1 MLSASTDYYVEER
14 MSFYFTDQIQQSFNK
29 VFHQCNKDIAWE
41 GKAELETLVKLDEE
55 GQTIPGIGDVY
66 AILARV
72 YSGPQFTW
80 IEAGFPEDDSK
91 AYSYLH
97 TAIRKGSAIAIL
109 QAMRTSGALTPTI
122 EKELPMTKDEA
133 FQRVYEGAQKGC
145 SYCAYAIANV
155 YQWGDYHIL
164 PSAKK
169 VANEGE
175 PSGFARFLKGLF
187 VQADQRRLANKVNTI
202 AQQWLRKS
210 AEAGLV
216 IAYRNLRIT
225 YAEQCNKKMEEQVIF
240 EGAKA
245 GLPLMM
251 YLAGDICKSRG
262 EHEGALQ
269 YFERG
274 AAMNNGMCLREAAE
288 YYAKPRESNKR
299 IPQDIQKA
307 LRYYERAAISP
318 DYLDFDDHAYV
329 TMQAIII
336 RTLNIDGQSQDWSRI
351 AHLLQQ
357 PAIYTLDAI
366 WPYLAYVF
374 TFKKGN
380 TPAIRNAIECVNQA
394 SKCHDRYGSYDYA
407 DHLWQ
412 LAAGYCY
419 EIGAI
424 TNEPDLDQAVAF
436 YEHARESIRRINT
449 RNDNW
454 LSTGEPLV
462 IPDEASE
469 RLEAFELV
477 DGHYQYKEGVKESST
492 TCNPMPPAWP
502 QNSVDVLEIF
512 EESTTGWRTNKYD
525 WAFIQREW
533 DTQKYLSFII
543 YDNRQSIENVIYDVY
558 SIVMFHNEDKNSCT
572 IYLYGYLEATDERDE
587 NSEPTVYEI
596 RYFKEMSISEGLA
609 LIKEF
614 YDHATLPVIDESW
627 ERQYKNTTPPR
638 EYVLTCDNDIFYL
651 NQYEFSNQ
659 MIKDALEGVA
669 NGKYDIIAVRPSN
682 LDDPGISYFI
692 ERGKGKNLHIS
703 LYITIEDDTED
714 DIVYGFERESC
725 NLTSINYWIQESIT
739 SNKLPDLSDWEEVK
753 KKHN

>member
-1 MLSASTDYYVEER
+1 

-29 VFHQCNKDIAWE
+29 IFHQCNKDIAWE
-41 GKAELETLVKLDEE
+41 GKAELDALVKLDEE

-80 IEAGFPEDDSK
+80 IEAGFPEDDTK

-133 FQRVYEGAQKGC
+133 FQRVYEGAQKGY

-187 VQADQRRLANKVNTI
+187 VQADQRRLANKVTAI

-216 IAYRNLRIT
+216 IAYRNLRLT
-225 YAEQCNKKMEEQVIF
+225 YAEQDNKAMEEQVIF
-240 EGAKA
+240 EGSKA

-251 YLAGDICKSRG
+251 YLAGDICKARG
-262 EHEGALQ
+262 DHEEALE

-288 YYAKPRESNKR
+288 YYAKPHLSNKR

-380 TPAIRNAIECVNQA
+380 TPAMRNAIECVNQA
-394 SKCHDRYGSYDYA
+394 SKCHDRYGSYEYA

-454 LSTGEPLV
+454 LGTGEPLV

-477 DGHYQYKEGVKESST
+477 NGHYQYKEGVNQSST

-512 EESTTGWRTNKYD
+512 EDSTTGWRTNKYD
-525 WAFIQREW
+525 WAFIQHEW

-558 SIVMFHNEDKNSCT
+558 SIVMFHNEDKDSCT

-596 RYFKEMSISEGLA
+596 RYFKEMSIPEGLA

-669 NGKYDIIAVRPSN
+669 NGKYDIMAVRPSN

-714 DIVYGFERESC
+714 DIVYGFERDSS

-739 SNKLPDLSDWEEVK
+739 SNKLPDLSDWKEVK

>member
-1 MLSASTDYYVEER
+1 MTQKR
-14 MSFYFTDQIQQSFNK
+14 NT
-29 VFHQCNKDIAWE
+29 
-41 GKAELETLVKLDEE
+41 
-55 GQTIPGIGDVY
+55 
-66 AILARV
+66 
-72 YSGPQFTW
+72 
-80 IEAGFPEDDSK
+80 K

-109 QAMRTSGALTPTI
+109 QAMRSSGALTPTI
-122 EKELPMTKDEA
+122 EKELSMTKDQA

-155 YQWGDYHIL
+155 FQWGDYRLL
-164 PSAKK
+164 PSAQKI
-169 VANEGE
+169 VNEDE
-175 PSGFARFLKGLF
+175 PSGVVHFLKSLF
-187 VQADQRRLANKVNTI
+187 VQVDQRRLDAKI
-202 AQQWLRKS
+202 ISLAQQWLHKS
-210 AEAGLV
+210 AAAGLV
-216 IAYRNLRIT
+216 IAYRNLRLI
-225 YAEQCNKKMEEQVIF
+225 YAEQNNKAMEEQVIF
-240 EGAKA
+240 EGAAA

-262 EHEGALQ
+262 EHERALE
-269 YFERG
+269 YFEHG
-274 AAMNNGMCLREAAE
+274 VTMNNGMCLREAAE
-288 YYAKPRESNKR
+288 YYAKPCESNKR

-307 LRYYERAAISP
+307 LKYYERAAISP
-318 DYLDFDDHAYV
+318 DYLDFNDHAYA
-329 TMQAIII
+329 TMQAITL

-357 PAIYTLDAI
+357 PAIYTLDTI

-380 TPAIRNAIECVNQA
+380 TPAIRTAIECVNKA
-394 SKCHDRYGSYDYA
+394 SKCYDRYGSYDYA

-424 TNEPDLDQAVAF
+424 TKEPDLDQAVTF
-436 YEHARESIRRINT
+436 YEHARESINRLNT

-454 LSTGEPLV
+454 LGTGEPLA

-477 DGHYQYKEGVKESST
+477 DGHYQYKKGIQQSST

-512 EESTTGWRTNKYD
+512 EYSTTGWRTNKYD
-525 WAFIQREW
+525 WNFIEREW
-533 DTQKYLSFII
+533 DTQKYLSLTI

-572 IYLYGYLEATDERDE
+572 IYLYGYIEDTSRQDE
-587 NSEPTVYEI
+587 NVDPRVYEI
-596 RYFKEMSISEGLA
+596 RYFKEMSIPKGLG
-609 LIKEF
+609 LIKRF
-614 YDHATLPVIDESW
+614 YDTATLPVIDESW

-638 EYVLTCDNDIFYL
+638 EYVLTCDNHIFYL
-651 NQYEFSNQ
+651 NQYEYPNQ

-669 NGKYDIIAVRPSN
+669 NGKYDIIEVRPSS
-682 LDDPGISYFI
+682 LDDQCISYYI
-692 ERGKGKNLHIS
+692 ERAKGKNLRIR
-703 LYITIEDDTED
+703 LYATVDEDNE
-714 DIVYGFERESC
+714 YGFERASC

-739 SNKLPDLSDWEEVK
+739 SNTLPDLSDWDEIK
-753 KKHN
+753 KK

>member
-1 MLSASTDYYVEER
+1 

-29 VFHQCNKDIAWE
+29 IFHQCNKDIAWE
-41 GKAELETLVKLDEE
+41 GKAELDALVKLDEE
-55 GQTIPGIGDVY
+55 GQKIPGIGDVY

-80 IEAGFPEDDSK
+80 IEAGFPEDDTK

-122 EKELPMTKDEA
+122 EKELPMTKDQA

-164 PSAKK
+164 PSAQK

-175 PSGFARFLKGLF
+175 PSSFVRFLKGLF
-187 VQADQRRLANKVNTI
+187 AQADQRRFANKITAI

-225 YAEQCNKKMEEQVIF
+225 YVEQNNSVMEEQVIF
-240 EGAKA
+240 EGAAA

-262 EHEGALQ
+262 EHERALE

-274 AAMNNGMCLREAAE
+274 AAMNNSMCLREAAE
-288 YYAKPRESNKR
+288 YYAKPCESNKR
-299 IPQDIQKA
+299 IPQNIQKA
-307 LRYYERAAISP
+307 LKYYERAAISP
-318 DYLDFDDHAYV
+318 DYLDFNDHAYV
-329 TMQAIII
+329 TMQAIIL

-380 TPAIRNAIECVNQA
+380 SPAVRTAIECVNQA
-394 SKCHDRYGSYDYA
+394 GKCFDRYGSYDYA

-424 TNEPDLDQAVAF
+424 TKEPDLDQAVTF
-436 YEHARESIRRINT
+436 YEHARESIRRLNT

-454 LSTGEPLV
+454 LGTGEPLA

-477 DGHYQYKEGVKESST
+477 DGHYQYKEGITQSST

-512 EESTTGWRTNKYD
+512 EDSTTGWRTNKYD
-525 WAFIQREW
+525 WPFIEREW

-558 SIVMFHNEDKNSCT
+558 SIVMFHNEDKNTCN
-572 IYLYGYLEATDERDE
+572 IYLYGYSEDPAECDETL
-587 NSEPTVYEI
+587 EPTIYEI
-596 RYFKEMSISEGLA
+596 RDFKEMSISEGLR

-627 ERQYKNTTPPR
+627 EKQYKNTTPPR

-651 NQYEFSNQ
+651 NQYELSNQ

-669 NGKYDIIAVRPSN
+669 NGTYDIIAVRPSN

-692 ERGKGKNLHIS
+692 ERGKGKNLHIR
-703 LYITIEDDTED
+703 LYITTED
-714 DIVYGFERESC
+714 DIGDEIVYGFERDSS

-753 KKHN
+753 KKD

>member
-1 MLSASTDYYVEER
+1 

-29 VFHQCNKDIAWE
+29 IFHQCNKDIAWS
-41 GKAELETLVKLDEE
+41 GKAELDALVKLDEE
-55 GQTIPGIGDVY
+55 GQEIPGIGDAY

-80 IEAGFPEDDSK
+80 IEAGFPEDDTK

-97 TAIRKGSAIAIL
+97 TAIHKGSAIAIL

-122 EKELPMTKDEA
+122 EKELPMTKDQA

-187 VQADQRRLANKVNTI
+187 VQADQRRLANKVNAI

-225 YAEQCNKKMEEQVIF
+225 YVEQGNKKMEEQVIF
-240 EGAKA
+240 EAAKA

-251 YLAGDICKSRG
+251 YLAGDICKSHG
-262 EHEGALQ
+262 EHERALE

-380 TPAIRNAIECVNQA
+380 SPAIRTAIECVNQA

-424 TNEPDLDQAVAF
+424 TKEPDLDQAVAF

-454 LSTGEPLV
+454 LGTGEPLV

-477 DGHYQYKEGVKESST
+477 NGHYQYKEGVNQSST

-512 EESTTGWRTNKYD
+512 EDSTTGWRTNKYD
-525 WAFIQREW
+525 WNFIQREW

-587 NSEPTVYEI
+587 SSEPTVYEI
-596 RYFKEMSISEGLA
+596 RYFKEMSIPEGLA

-651 NQYEFSNQ
+651 NQYELSNQ

-669 NGKYDIIAVRPSN
+669 NGKYDIMAVRPPN

-703 LYITIEDDTED
+703 LYITIEDDVED

>member
-1 MLSASTDYYVEER
+1 

-29 VFHQCNKDIAWE
+29 IFHQCNKDIAWA

-80 IEAGFPEDDSK
+80 IEAGFPEDDTK

-187 VQADQRRLANKVNTI
+187 VQADQRRLANKVNAI

-225 YAEQCNKKMEEQVIF
+225 YVEQGNKKMEEQVIF

-262 EHEGALQ
+262 EHEGALE

-407 DHLWQ
+407 DHLWE

-424 TNEPDLDQAVAF
+424 TKEPDLDQAVTF

-454 LSTGEPLV
+454 LGAGEPLV

-477 DGHYQYKEGVKESST
+477 NGHYQYKEGIKESST

-512 EESTTGWRTNKYD
+512 EDSTTGWRTNKYD
-525 WAFIQREW
+525 WNFIEREW

-587 NSEPTVYEI
+587 SSEPTVYEI

-614 YDHATLPVIDESW
+614 YDHATLPIIDESW

-669 NGKYDIIAVRPSN
+669 NGKYDIMAVRPPN

-703 LYITIEDDTED
+703 LYITIEDDVED

>member
-1 MLSASTDYYVEER
+1 

-29 VFHQCNKDIAWE
+29 IFHQCNKDIAWE
-41 GKAELETLVKLDEE
+41 GKAELDALVKLDEE
-55 GQTIPGIGDVY
+55 GQKIPGIGDVY

-80 IEAGFPEDDSK
+80 IEAGFPEDDTK

-122 EKELPMTKDEA
+122 EKELPMTKDQA

-164 PSAKK
+164 PSARK

-175 PSGFARFLKGLF
+175 PSTFVRFLKSLF
-187 VQADQRRLANKVNTI
+187 VQADQRRSTNKINAI

-210 AEAGLV
+210 ADAGLV

-225 YAEQCNKKMEEQVIF
+225 YVEQDNRAMEEQVIF

-262 EHEGALQ
+262 EHERALE

-288 YYAKPRESNKR
+288 YYAKPCESNKR
-299 IPQDIQKA
+299 IPQNIQKA
-307 LRYYERAAISP
+307 LKYYERAAISP
-318 DYLDFDDHAYV
+318 DYLDFNDHAYV
-329 TMQAIII
+329 TMQAIIL

-380 TPAIRNAIECVNQA
+380 SPAVRTAIECVNQA
-394 SKCHDRYGSYDYA
+394 GKCFDRYGSYDYA

-424 TNEPDLDQAVAF
+424 TKEPDLDQAVTF
-436 YEHARESIRRINT
+436 YEHARESIRRLNT

-454 LSTGEPLV
+454 LGTGEPLA

-477 DGHYQYKEGVKESST
+477 DGHYQYKEGITQSST

-512 EESTTGWRTNKYD
+512 EDSTTGWRTNKYD
-525 WAFIQREW
+525 WPFIEREW

-558 SIVMFHNEDKNSCT
+558 SIVMFHNEDKNTCN
-572 IYLYGYLEATDERDE
+572 IYLYGYSEDPAECDETL
-587 NSEPTVYEI
+587 EPTIYEI
-596 RYFKEMSISEGLA
+596 RDFKEMSISEGLR

-627 ERQYKNTTPPR
+627 EKQYKNTTPPR

-651 NQYEFSNQ
+651 NQYELSNQ

-669 NGKYDIIAVRPSN
+669 NGTYDIIAVRPSN

-692 ERGKGKNLHIS
+692 ERGKGKNLHIR
-703 LYITIEDDTED
+703 LYITTED
-714 DIVYGFERESC
+714 DIGDEIVYGFERDSS

-753 KKHN
+753 KKD

>member
-1 MLSASTDYYVEER
+1 
-14 MSFYFTDQIQQSFNK
+14 MSFYFTNQIQQSFNK
-29 VFHQCNKDIAWE
+29 IFHQCNKDIAWA
-41 GKAELETLVKLDEE
+41 GKAELDALVKLDEE
-55 GQTIPGIGDVY
+55 GQKIPGIGDVY

-80 IEAGFPEDDSK
+80 IEAGFPEDDTK

-122 EKELPMTKDEA
+122 EKELPMTKNQA
-133 FQRVYEGAQKGC
+133 FQLVYEGAQKGC

-155 YQWGDYHIL
+155 FQWGDYRLL
-164 PSAKK
+164 PSAQKI
-169 VANEGE
+169 VNEDE
-175 PSGFARFLKGLF
+175 PSGVVHFLKSLF
-187 VQADQRRLANKVNTI
+187 VQVDQRRLANKVTAI
-202 AQQWLRKS
+202 AQQWLHKS
-210 AEAGLV
+210 AAAGLV
-216 IAYRNLRIT
+216 IAYRNLRLT
-225 YAEQCNKKMEEQVIF
+225 YAEQDNRAMEEQVIF
-240 EGAKA
+240 EGAAA

-262 EHEGALQ
+262 EHERALE

-274 AAMNNGMCLREAAE
+274 VTMNNGMCLREAAD
-288 YYAKPRESNKR
+288 YYAKPCESNKR
-299 IPQDIQKA
+299 IPQNIQKA
-307 LRYYERAAISP
+307 LKYYERAAISP
-318 DYLDFDDHAYV
+318 YYLDFNDHAYV
-329 TMQAIII
+329 TMQAIIL

-380 TPAIRNAIECVNQA
+380 TPAIRTAIECVNKA
-394 SKCHDRYGSYDYA
+394 SKYYDRYGSYDYA

-419 EIGAI
+419 EIGAF
-424 TNEPDLDQAVAF
+424 TKEPDLDQAVTF
-436 YEHARESIRRINT
+436 YEHARESINRLNT

-454 LSTGEPLV
+454 LGTGEPLA

-477 DGHYQYKEGVKESST
+477 NGHYQYKEGIQQSST

-512 EESTTGWRTNKYD
+512 EDSTTGWRTNKYD
-525 WAFIQREW
+525 WNFIERKW

-572 IYLYGYLEATDERDE
+572 IYLYGYVEDTSRQDE
-587 NSEPTVYEI
+587 NVDPRVYEI
-596 RYFKEMSISEGLA
+596 RYFKEMSIPAGFA

-614 YDHATLPVIDESW
+614 YDNATLPVIDVSW
-627 ERQYKNTTPPR
+627 EKQYKNTTPPR

-651 NQYEFSNQ
+651 NQYEYPNQ

-669 NGKYDIIAVRPSN
+669 NGKYNIIEVRPSS
-682 LDDPGISYFI
+682 LDEQCISYYI
-692 ERGKGKNLHIS
+692 ERAKGKNLRIR
-703 LYITIEDDTED
+703 LYATVDEDNE
-714 DIVYGFERESC
+714 YGFERESC
-725 NLTSINYWIQESIT
+725 NLTSINYWIQESMT
-739 SNKLPDLSDWEEVK
+739 SNTLPDLSDWDEIK
-753 KKHN
+753 KK

>member
-1 MLSASTDYYVEER
+1 

-29 VFHQCNKDIAWE
+29 IFHQCNKDIAWA
-41 GKAELETLVKLDEE
+41 GKAELDTLVKLDEE
-55 GQTIPGIGDVY
+55 GQKIPGIGDVY

-80 IEAGFPEDDSK
+80 IEAGFPEDDTK

-187 VQADQRRLANKVNTI
+187 VQADQRRLANKVTAI

-225 YAEQCNKKMEEQVIF
+225 YVEQGNKKMEEQVIF
-240 EGAKA
+240 EAAKA

-251 YLAGDICKSRG
+251 YLAGDICKSHG
-262 EHEGALQ
+262 EHEGALE

-318 DYLDFDDHAYV
+318 DYLDFNDHAYV

-477 DGHYQYKEGVKESST
+477 NGHYQYKEGIKESST

-512 EESTTGWRTNKYD
+512 EDSTTGWRTNKYD
-525 WAFIQREW
+525 WAFIQHEW

-596 RYFKEMSISEGLA
+596 RYFKEMSIPEGLA

-651 NQYEFSNQ
+651 NQYELSNQ

-669 NGKYDIIAVRPSN
+669 NGKYDIMAVRPSN

-703 LYITIEDDTED
+703 LYITIEDDVED
-714 DIVYGFERESC
+714 DIVYGFERDSS

-753 KKHN
+753 KKQ

>member
-1 MLSASTDYYVEER
+1 

-29 VFHQCNKDIAWE
+29 IFHQCNKDIAWA
-41 GKAELETLVKLDEE
+41 GKAELDALVKLDEE
-55 GQTIPGIGDVY
+55 GQEIPGVGDVY

-80 IEAGFPEDDSK
+80 IEAGFPEDDTK

-122 EKELPMTKDEA
+122 EKELPMTKDQA

-145 SYCAYAIANV
+145 SYCAYAIAIV
-155 YQWGDYHIL
+155 FQWGDYRLL

-169 VANEGE
+169 IVNEGE
-175 PSGFARFLKGLF
+175 PSGVVHFLKSLF
-187 VQADQRRLANKVNTI
+187 VQVDQRRLDTKITSI
-202 AQQWLRKS
+202 AQQWLHKS
-210 AEAGLV
+210 AAAGLV
-216 IAYRNLRIT
+216 IAYRNLRLT
-225 YAEQCNKKMEEQVIF
+225 YAEQDNRAMEEQVIF
-240 EGAKA
+240 EGAA
-245 GLPLMM
+245 ASLPLMM
-251 YLAGDICKSRG
+251 YLAGDICKSRR
-262 EHEGALQ
+262 EHERALE
-269 YFERG
+269 YFEHG
-274 AAMNNGMCLREAAE
+274 VTMNNGMCLREAAE
-288 YYAKPRESNKR
+288 YYAKPCESNKR

-307 LRYYERAAISP
+307 LKYYERAAISP
-318 DYLDFDDHAYV
+318 DYLDFNDHAYV
-329 TMQAIII
+329 TMQAITL

-357 PAIYTLDAI
+357 PAIYTLDTI

-380 TPAIRNAIECVNQA
+380 SPAIRTAIECVNKA
-394 SKCHDRYGSYDYA
+394 SKCYDRYGSYDYG

-419 EIGAI
+419 EIGAF
-424 TNEPDLDQAVAF
+424 TKEPDLDQAVTF
-436 YEHARESIRRINT
+436 YEHARESINRLNT
-449 RNDNW
+449 KTDNW
-454 LSTGEPLV
+454 LGTGEPLA

-477 DGHYQYKEGVKESST
+477 DGHYQYKEGIQQSST

-512 EESTTGWRTNKYD
+512 EDSTTGWRTNKYD
-525 WAFIQREW
+525 WNFIEREW

-572 IYLYGYLEATDERDE
+572 IYLYGYIEDTSRQDE
-587 NSEPTVYEI
+587 NVDSRVYEI
-596 RYFKEMSISEGLA
+596 RYFKEMSIPEGLA
-609 LIKEF
+609 LIKNF
-614 YDHATLPVIDESW
+614 YDNATLPVIDESW

-651 NQYEFSNQ
+651 NQYEYPNQ

-669 NGKYDIIAVRPSN
+669 NGKYNIIEVRPSS
-682 LDDPGISYFI
+682 LDEQCISYYI
-692 ERGKGKNLHIS
+692 ERAKGKNLRIR
-703 LYITIEDDTED
+703 LYATVDEDNE
-714 DIVYGFERESC
+714 YGFERESC

-739 SNKLPDLSDWEEVK
+739 SNKLPDLSDWDEIK
-753 KKHN
+753 KK

>member
-1 MLSASTDYYVEER
+1 
-14 MSFYFTDQIQQSFNK
+14 MSFYFTDQIQLSFNK
-29 VFHQCNKDIAWE
+29 IFHQCNKDIAWA

-80 IEAGFPEDDSK
+80 IEAGFPEDDTK

-155 YQWGDYHIL
+155 YQWGDYRIL
-164 PSAKK
+164 PSAQK

-187 VQADQRRLANKVNTI
+187 VQADQRRLANKVTAI

-225 YAEQCNKKMEEQVIF
+225 YVEQGNKKMEEQVIF
-240 EGAKA
+240 EAAKA

-262 EHEGALQ
+262 EHERALE

-380 TPAIRNAIECVNQA
+380 APAMRTAIECVNQA
-394 SKCHDRYGSYDYA
+394 SKCHDRYGSYEYA

-424 TNEPDLDQAVAF
+424 TKEPDLDQAVTF

-469 RLEAFELV
+469 RLEVFELV
-477 DGHYQYKEGVKESST
+477 DGHYQYKEGIKQSST

-512 EESTTGWRTNKYD
+512 EDSTTGWRTNKYD
-525 WAFIQREW
+525 WAFIQHEW

-558 SIVMFHNEDKNSCT
+558 SIVMFHNEDNNSCT

-587 NSEPTVYEI
+587 SSEPIVYEI

-651 NQYEFSNQ
+651 NQYELSNQ

-669 NGKYDIIAVRPSN
+669 NGKYDIMAVRPPN

-714 DIVYGFERESC
+714 DIVYGFERDSS

>member
-1 MLSASTDYYVEER
+1 
-14 MSFYFTDQIQQSFNK
+14 
-29 VFHQCNKDIAWE
+29 
-41 GKAELETLVKLDEE
+41 
-55 GQTIPGIGDVY
+55 
-66 AILARV
+66 
-72 YSGPQFTW
+72 
-80 IEAGFPEDDSK
+80 
-91 AYSYLH
+91 
-97 TAIRKGSAIAIL
+97 
-109 QAMRTSGALTPTI
+109 
-122 EKELPMTKDEA
+122 
-133 FQRVYEGAQKGC
+133 
-145 SYCAYAIANV
+145 
-155 YQWGDYHIL
+155 
-164 PSAKK
+164 
-169 VANEGE
+169 
-175 PSGFARFLKGLF
+175 
-187 VQADQRRLANKVNTI
+187 
-202 AQQWLRKS
+202 
-210 AEAGLV
+210 
-216 IAYRNLRIT
+216 
-225 YAEQCNKKMEEQVIF
+225 
-240 EGAKA
+240 
-245 GLPLMM
+245 MM

-262 EHEGALQ
+262 EHERALE

-274 AAMNNGMCLREAAE
+274 VTMNNGMCLREAAE
-288 YYAKPRESNKR
+288 YYAKPCESNKR

-307 LRYYERAAISP
+307 LKYYERAAISP
-318 DYLDFDDHAYV
+318 DYLDFNDHAYV
-329 TMQAIII
+329 TMQAIIL

-380 TPAIRNAIECVNQA
+380 TPAIRTAIECVNQA
-394 SKCHDRYGSYDYA
+394 SKCFDRYGSYDYA

-424 TNEPDLDQAVAF
+424 TKEPDLDQAVTF
-436 YEHARESIRRINT
+436 YEHARESINRLNT

-454 LSTGEPLV
+454 LGTGEPLA

-477 DGHYQYKEGVKESST
+477 NGHYQYKEGIKQSST

-512 EESTTGWRTNKYD
+512 EDSTTGWRTNKYD
-525 WAFIQREW
+525 WPFIEREW

-558 SIVMFHNEDKNSCT
+558 SIVMYHNEDKNTCN
-572 IYLYGYLEATDERDE
+572 IYLYGYSEDPAECDETL
-587 NSEPTVYEI
+587 EPTIYEI
-596 RYFKEMSISEGLA
+596 RDFKEMSISEGLR

-627 ERQYKNTTPPR
+627 EKQYKNTTPPR

-669 NGKYDIIAVRPSN
+669 NGKYDMISVRPSSI
-682 LDDPGISYFI
+682 DDQCISYYI
-692 ERGKGKNLHIS
+692 ERKKGKNLRIQ
-703 LYITIEDDTED
+703 LYATVDEDNEY
-714 DIVYGFERESC
+714 VFERESC

-739 SNKLPDLSDWEEVK
+739 NNTLPDLSDWDEIK
-753 KKHN
+753 KK

>member
-1 MLSASTDYYVEER
+1 

-29 VFHQCNKDIAWE
+29 IFHQCNKDIAWE
-41 GKAELETLVKLDEE
+41 GKAELDALVKLDEE
-55 GQTIPGIGDVY
+55 GQKIPGIGDVY

-80 IEAGFPEDDSK
+80 IEAGFPEDDTK

-122 EKELPMTKDEA
+122 EKELPMTKDQA

-164 PSAKK
+164 PSAQK

-175 PSGFARFLKGLF
+175 PSSFVRFLKGLF
-187 VQADQRRLANKVNTI
+187 AQADQRRFANKITAI

-225 YAEQCNKKMEEQVIF
+225 YVEQNNSVMEEQVIF
-240 EGAKA
+240 EGAAA

-262 EHEGALQ
+262 EHERALE

-288 YYAKPRESNKR
+288 YYAKPCESNKR
-299 IPQDIQKA
+299 IPQNIQKA
-307 LRYYERAAISP
+307 LKYYERAAISP
-318 DYLDFDDHAYV
+318 DYLDFNDHAYV
-329 TMQAIII
+329 TMQAIIL

-380 TPAIRNAIECVNQA
+380 SPAVRTAIECVNQA
-394 SKCHDRYGSYDYA
+394 GKCFDRYGSYDYA

-424 TNEPDLDQAVAF
+424 TKEPDLDQAVTF
-436 YEHARESIRRINT
+436 YEHARESIRRLNT

-454 LSTGEPLV
+454 LGTGEPLA

-477 DGHYQYKEGVKESST
+477 DGHYQYKEGITQSST

-512 EESTTGWRTNKYD
+512 EDSTTGWRTNKYD
-525 WAFIQREW
+525 WPFIEREW

-558 SIVMFHNEDKNSCT
+558 SIVMFHNEDKNTCN
-572 IYLYGYLEATDERDE
+572 IYLYGYSEDPAECDETL
-587 NSEPTVYEI
+587 EPTIYEI
-596 RYFKEMSISEGLA
+596 RDFKEMSISEGLR

-651 NQYEFSNQ
+651 NQYELSNQ

-669 NGKYDIIAVRPSN
+669 NGTYDIIAVRPSN

-692 ERGKGKNLHIS
+692 ERGKGKNLHIR
-703 LYITIEDDTED
+703 LYITTED
-714 DIVYGFERESC
+714 DIGDEIVYGFERDSS

-753 KKHN
+753 KKD

>member
-1 MLSASTDYYVEER
+1 

-29 VFHQCNKDIAWE
+29 IFHQCNKDIAWA

-55 GQTIPGIGDVY
+55 GQDIPGIGDVY

-80 IEAGFPEDDSK
+80 IEAGFPEDDTK

-109 QAMRTSGALTPTI
+109 QAMRSSGALTPTI

-133 FQRVYEGAQKGC
+133 FQRVYESAQKGC

-175 PSGFARFLKGLF
+175 PSGFVRFLKGLF

-225 YAEQCNKKMEEQVIF
+225 YVEQGNKKMEEQVIF

-262 EHEGALQ
+262 EHERALE

-357 PAIYTLDAI
+357 PVIYTLDAI

-424 TNEPDLDQAVAF
+424 TKGPDLDQAVTF
-436 YEHARESIRRINT
+436 YEHARESIRRLNT

-454 LSTGEPLV
+454 LGTGEPLV

-469 RLEAFELV
+469 RLEAFELI
-477 DGHYQYKEGVKESST
+477 DGHYQYKEGITQSST

-512 EESTTGWRTNKYD
+512 EDSTTGWRTNKYD
-525 WAFIQREW
+525 WNFIQREW

-558 SIVMFHNEDKNSCT
+558 SIVMYHNEDKNSCT
-572 IYLYGYLEATDERDE
+572 IYLYGYIEDTSRQDE
-587 NSEPTVYEI
+587 NVDPRVYEI
-596 RYFKEMSISEGLA
+596 RYFKEMSIPEGLA
-609 LIKEF
+609 LIKNF
-614 YDHATLPVIDESW
+614 YDNATLPVIDESW
-627 ERQYKNTTPPR
+627 EKQYKNTTPPR
-638 EYVLTCDNDIFYL
+638 EYELTCDNDIFYL

-669 NGKYDIIAVRPSN
+669 NGKYNIIEVRPSS
-682 LDDPGISYFI
+682 LDEQCISYYI
-692 ERGKGKNLHIS
+692 ERAKGKNLRIR
-703 LYITIEDDTED
+703 LYATVDEDNE
-714 DIVYGFERESC
+714 YGFERESC

-739 SNKLPDLSDWEEVK
+739 SNKLPDLSDWDEIK
-753 KKHN
+753 KK

>member
-1 MLSASTDYYVEER
+1 

-29 VFHQCNKDIAWE
+29 IFHQCNKDIAWE

-80 IEAGFPEDDSK
+80 IEAGFPEDDTK

-187 VQADQRRLANKVNTI
+187 VQADQRRLANKVTAI

-225 YAEQCNKKMEEQVIF
+225 YVEQGNKKMEEQVIF
-240 EGAKA
+240 EAAKA

-262 EHEGALQ
+262 EHERALE

-380 TPAIRNAIECVNQA
+380 TPAMRNAIECVNQA
-394 SKCHDRYGSYDYA
+394 SKCHDRYGSYEYA

-424 TNEPDLDQAVAF
+424 TKEPDLDQAVTF

-477 DGHYQYKEGVKESST
+477 NGHYQYKEGVKESST

-512 EESTTGWRTNKYD
+512 EDSTTGWRTNKYD
-525 WAFIQREW
+525 WAFIQHEW

-587 NSEPTVYEI
+587 KSKPTVYEI
-596 RYFKEMSISEGLA
+596 RYFKEMSIPEGLA

-651 NQYEFSNQ
+651 NQYEFSSQ

-669 NGKYDIIAVRPSN
+669 NGKYDIMAVRPPN
-682 LDDPGISYFI
+682 LDDSGISYFI

-703 LYITIEDDTED
+703 LYITIEDDVED

-739 SNKLPDLSDWEEVK
+739 SNKLPDLSDWDEIK
-753 KKHN
+753 KK

>member
-1 MLSASTDYYVEER
+1 

-29 VFHQCNKDIAWE
+29 IFHQCNKDIAWE

-80 IEAGFPEDDSK
+80 IEAGFPEDDTK

-109 QAMRTSGALTPTI
+109 QAMRSSGALTPTI
-122 EKELPMTKDEA
+122 EKELPMTKDQA

-155 YQWGDYHIL
+155 FQWGDYRLL
-164 PSAKK
+164 PSAQKI
-169 VANEGE
+169 VNEGE
-175 PSGFARFLKGLF
+175 PSGIVHFLKSLF
-187 VQADQRRLANKVNTI
+187 VQANQRRSDVKITSI
-202 AQQWLRKS
+202 AQQWLHKS
-210 AEAGLV
+210 AAAGLV
-216 IAYRNLRIT
+216 IAYRNLRLT
-225 YAEQCNKKMEEQVIF
+225 YAEQNNKAMEEQVIF
-240 EGAKA
+240 EGAAA

-251 YLAGDICKSRG
+251 YLAGDICKARG
-262 EHEGALQ
+262 EHEGALE

-288 YYAKPRESNKR
+288 YYAKPHLSNKR
-299 IPQDIQKA
+299 VPQDIQKA

-329 TMQAIII
+329 IMQAIII

-380 TPAIRNAIECVNQA
+380 SPAIRTAIECVNQA

-424 TNEPDLDQAVAF
+424 TKEPDLDQAVTF

-477 DGHYQYKEGVKESST
+477 NGHYQYKEGVKESST

-596 RYFKEMSISEGLA
+596 RYFKEMSIPEGLA

-627 ERQYKNTTPPR
+627 ERQYKNTTPPQ

-651 NQYEFSNQ
+651 NQYELSNQ

-669 NGKYDIIAVRPSN
+669 NGKYDIMAVRPSN

-739 SNKLPDLSDWEEVK
+739 SSKLPDLSDWDEIK
-753 KKHN
+753 KK

>member
-1 MLSASTDYYVEER
+1 

-29 VFHQCNKDIAWE
+29 IFHQCNKDIAWE
-41 GKAELETLVKLDEE
+41 GKAELDALVKLDEE
-55 GQTIPGIGDVY
+55 GQKIPGIGDVY

-80 IEAGFPEDDSK
+80 IEAGFPEDDTK

-122 EKELPMTKDEA
+122 EKELPMTKNQA

-155 YQWGDYHIL
+155 FQWGDYQFL
-164 PSAKK
+164 PSARKI
-169 VANEGE
+169 VNEGE
-175 PSGFARFLKGLF
+175 PSGVVHFLKSLF
-187 VQADQRRLANKVNTI
+187 VQVDQRRLANKVTAI
-202 AQQWLRKS
+202 AQQWLHKS
-210 AEAGLV
+210 AAAGLV
-216 IAYRNLRIT
+216 IAYRNLRLT
-225 YAEQCNKKMEEQVIF
+225 YAEQNNRAMEEQVIF
-240 EGAKA
+240 EGAAA

-262 EHEGALQ
+262 EHERALE

-288 YYAKPRESNKR
+288 YYAKPCESNKR

-318 DYLDFDDHAYV
+318 DYLDFNDHAYV
-329 TMQAIII
+329 TMQAIIL

-357 PAIYTLDAI
+357 PAIYSLDSL

-380 TPAIRNAIECVNQA
+380 TPAIRTAIECVNKA
-394 SKCHDRYGSYDYA
+394 SKCYDRYGSYDYA
-407 DHLWQ
+407 DYLWQ

-419 EIGAI
+419 EIGAF
-424 TNEPDLDQAVAF
+424 TKEPDLDQAVTF
-436 YEHARESIRRINT
+436 YEHARESIRRLNT
-449 RNDNW
+449 RNDN
-454 LSTGEPLV
+454 LLGTGEPLV

-477 DGHYQYKEGVKESST
+477 DGHYQYKEGIQQSST

-512 EESTTGWRTNKYD
+512 EDSTTGWRTNKYD
-525 WAFIQREW
+525 WQFIEREW

-543 YDNRQSIENVIYDVY
+543 YDNRQSIENIIYDVY

-572 IYLYGYLEATDERDE
+572 IYLYGYIEDTSRQDE
-587 NSEPTVYEI
+587 NVDPRVYEM
-596 RYFKEMSISEGLA
+596 RYFKEMSIPAGLA
-609 LIKEF
+609 LIKNF
-614 YDHATLPVIDESW
+614 YDNATLPVIDESW
-627 ERQYKNTTPPR
+627 EKEYKNTTPPR

-651 NQYEFSNQ
+651 NQYEYPNQ

-669 NGKYDIIAVRPSN
+669 NGKYNIIEVRPSS
-682 LDDPGISYFI
+682 LDEQCISYYI
-692 ERGKGKNLHIS
+692 ERGKGKNLRIR
-703 LYITIEDDTED
+703 LYATVDEDN
-714 DIVYGFERESC
+714 VYGFDRESC

-739 SNKLPDLSDWEEVK
+739 SNKLPDLSDWDEIK
-753 KKHN
+753 KK

>member
-1 MLSASTDYYVEER
+1 

-29 VFHQCNKDIAWE
+29 IFHQCNKDIAWS
-41 GKAELETLVKLDEE
+41 GKAELDALVKLDEE
-55 GQTIPGIGDVY
+55 GQKIPGIGDVY

-80 IEAGFPEDDSK
+80 IEAGFPEDDTK

-122 EKELPMTKDEA
+122 EKELPMTKDQA

-155 YQWGDYHIL
+155 FQWEDYRFL
-164 PSAKK
+164 PSAQKI
-169 VANEGE
+169 VNEGK
-175 PSGFARFLKGLF
+175 PSGVVHFLKSLF
-187 VQADQRRLANKVNTI
+187 AQADQRRLANKVTAI
-202 AQQWLRKS
+202 AQQWLHKS
-210 AEAGLV
+210 AAAGLV
-216 IAYRNLRIT
+216 IAYRNLRLT
-225 YAEQCNKKMEEQVIF
+225 YAEQDNRAMEEQVIF
-240 EGAKA
+240 EGAAA

-262 EHEGALQ
+262 EHERALE

-274 AAMNNGMCLREAAE
+274 VTMNNGMCLREAAE
-288 YYAKPRESNKR
+288 YYAKPCESNKR

-307 LRYYERAAISP
+307 LKYYERAAISP
-318 DYLDFDDHAYV
+318 DYLDFNDHAYV
-329 TMQAIII
+329 TMQAIIL
-336 RTLNIDGQSQDWSRI
+336 RTLNINGQSQDWSRI

-357 PAIYTLDAI
+357 PAIYTLDTI

-380 TPAIRNAIECVNQA
+380 THAIRTAIECVNKA
-394 SKCHDRYGSYDYA
+394 SKCFDRYGSYDYA

-424 TNEPDLDQAVAF
+424 TNEQDLDQAVAF
-436 YEHARESIRRINT
+436 YEHARESIRRLNT

-454 LSTGEPLV
+454 LGTGEPLV

-477 DGHYQYKEGVKESST
+477 DGHYQYKEGITQSST

-512 EESTTGWRTNKYD
+512 EDSTTGWRTNKYD
-525 WAFIQREW
+525 WNFIQREW

-543 YDNRQSIENVIYDVY
+543 YDNRQSIENIIYDVY
-558 SIVMFHNEDKNSCT
+558 SIVMFHNEDKNTCN
-572 IYLYGYLEATDERDE
+572 IYLYGYSENPAECDETL
-587 NSEPTVYEI
+587 EPTIYEI
-596 RYFKEMSISEGLA
+596 RDYKEMSISEGLG
-609 LIKEF
+609 LIKSF
-614 YDHATLPVIDESW
+614 YDTATLPVIDESW
-627 ERQYKNTTPPR
+627 EKQYKNTTPPR

-669 NGKYDIIAVRPSN
+669 NGKYDMISVRPSSI
-682 LDDPGISYFI
+682 DDQCISYYI
-692 ERGKGKNLHIS
+692 ERKKGKNLRIQ
-703 LYITIEDDTED
+703 LYATVDEDNEY
-714 DIVYGFERESC
+714 VFERESC

-739 SNKLPDLSDWEEVK
+739 SNTLPDLSDWDEIK
-753 KKHN
+753 QK

>member
-1 MLSASTDYYVEER
+1 

-29 VFHQCNKDIAWE
+29 IFHQCNKDIAWA
-41 GKAELETLVKLDEE
+41 GKAELDTLVKLDEE
-55 GQTIPGIGDVY
+55 GQKIPGIGDVY

-80 IEAGFPEDDSK
+80 IEAGFPEDDTK

-175 PSGFARFLKGLF
+175 PSGFVHFLKGLF
-187 VQADQRRLANKVNTI
+187 VQADQRRLANKVTAI
-202 AQQWLRKS
+202 AQQWLSKS

-216 IAYRNLRIT
+216 IAYRNLRLT
-225 YAEQCNKKMEEQVIF
+225 YAEQNNRAMEEQVIF
-240 EGAKA
+240 EGAQA

-262 EHEGALQ
+262 EHELALE

-274 AAMNNGMCLREAAE
+274 AAMNNGMCLREVAE

-380 TPAIRNAIECVNQA
+380 THATRTAIECVNPA

-419 EIGAI
+419 EIGAM
-424 TNEPDLDQAVAF
+424 TKEPDLDQAVTF
-436 YEHARESIRRINT
+436 YEHARESINRLNT

-454 LSTGEPLV
+454 FGTGEPLA

-477 DGHYQYKEGVKESST
+477 DGHYQYKEGIQQSST

-512 EESTTGWRTNKYD
+512 EDSTTGWRTNKYD
-525 WAFIQREW
+525 WNFIEREW

-572 IYLYGYLEATDERDE
+572 IYLYGYIEDTSRQDE
-587 NSEPTVYEI
+587 NVDPRVYEM
-596 RYFKEMSISEGLA
+596 RYFKEMSIPAGLA
-609 LIKEF
+609 LIKNF
-614 YDHATLPVIDESW
+614 YDNATLPVIDESW
-627 ERQYKNTTPPR
+627 EKEYKNTTPPR

-651 NQYEFSNQ
+651 NQYEYPNQ

-669 NGKYDIIAVRPSN
+669 NGKYNIIEVRPSS
-682 LDDPGISYFI
+682 LDEQCISYYI
-692 ERGKGKNLHIS
+692 ERGKGKNLRIR
-703 LYITIEDDTED
+703 LYATVDEDN
-714 DIVYGFERESC
+714 VYGFERESC

-739 SNKLPDLSDWEEVK
+739 SNKLPDLSDWDEIK
-753 KKHN
+753 KK

>member
-1 MLSASTDYYVEER
+1 

-29 VFHQCNKDIAWE
+29 IFHQCDKDIAWA

-80 IEAGFPEDDSK
+80 IEAGFPEDDTK

-145 SYCAYAIANV
+145 SYGAYAIANV

-187 VQADQRRLANKVNTI
+187 VQADQRRLANKVNAI

-225 YAEQCNKKMEEQVIF
+225 YVEQGNKKMEEQVIF

-262 EHEGALQ
+262 EHEGALE

-424 TNEPDLDQAVAF
+424 TKEPDLDQAVAF

-454 LSTGEPLV
+454 LGAGEPLV

-477 DGHYQYKEGVKESST
+477 NGHYQYKEGVKESST

-596 RYFKEMSISEGLA
+596 RYFKEMSIPEGLA

-651 NQYEFSNQ
+651 NQYELSNQ

-669 NGKYDIIAVRPSN
+669 NGKYDIMAVRPSN

-703 LYITIEDDTED
+703 LYITIEDDVED

>member
-1 MLSASTDYYVEER
+1 

-29 VFHQCNKDIAWE
+29 IFHQCNKDIAWE

-80 IEAGFPEDDSK
+80 IEAGFPEDDTK

-109 QAMRTSGALTPTI
+109 QAMRSSGALTPTI
-122 EKELPMTKDEA
+122 EKELPMTKDQA

-155 YQWGDYHIL
+155 FQWGDYRLL
-164 PSAKK
+164 PSAQKI
-169 VANEGE
+169 VNEGE
-175 PSGFARFLKGLF
+175 PSGIVHFLKSLF
-187 VQADQRRLANKVNTI
+187 VQANQRRSDVKITSI
-202 AQQWLRKS
+202 AQQWLHKS
-210 AEAGLV
+210 AAAGLV
-216 IAYRNLRIT
+216 IAYRNLRLT
-225 YAEQCNKKMEEQVIF
+225 YAEQNNKAMEEQVIF
-240 EGAKA
+240 EGAAA

-251 YLAGDICKSRG
+251 YLAGDICKARG
-262 EHEGALQ
+262 EHEGALE

-288 YYAKPRESNKR
+288 YYAKPHLSNKR
-299 IPQDIQKA
+299 VPQDIQKA

-329 TMQAIII
+329 IMQAIII

-380 TPAIRNAIECVNQA
+380 SPAIRTAIECVNQA

-424 TNEPDLDQAVAF
+424 TKEPDLDQAVTF

-477 DGHYQYKEGVKESST
+477 NGHYQYKEGVKESST

-596 RYFKEMSISEGLA
+596 RYFKEMSIPEGLA

-627 ERQYKNTTPPR
+627 ERQYKNTTPPQ

-651 NQYEFSNQ
+651 NQYELSNQ

-669 NGKYDIIAVRPSN
+669 NGKYDIMAVRPSN

-703 LYITIEDDTED
+703 LYITIEDDVED
-714 DIVYGFERESC
+714 DIVYGFERDSS

-739 SNKLPDLSDWEEVK
+739 SSKLPDLSDWDEIK
-753 KKHN
+753 KK

>member
-1 MLSASTDYYVEER
+1 

-29 VFHQCNKDIAWE
+29 IFHQCNKDIAWE
-41 GKAELETLVKLDEE
+41 GKAELDALVKLDEE
-55 GQTIPGIGDVY
+55 GQKIPGIGDVY

-80 IEAGFPEDDSK
+80 IEAGFPEDDTK

-122 EKELPMTKDEA
+122 EKELPMTKDQA

-145 SYCAYAIANV
+145 SYCAYAIANA

-164 PSAKK
+164 PSAQK

-175 PSGFARFLKGLF
+175 PSSFVRFLKGLF
-187 VQADQRRLANKVNTI
+187 AQADQRRFANKITAI

-225 YAEQCNKKMEEQVIF
+225 YVEQNNSVMEEQVIF
-240 EGAKA
+240 EGAAA

-262 EHEGALQ
+262 EHERALE

-288 YYAKPRESNKR
+288 YYAKPCESNKR
-299 IPQDIQKA
+299 IPQNIQKA
-307 LRYYERAAISP
+307 LKYYERAAISP
-318 DYLDFDDHAYV
+318 DYLDFNDHAYV
-329 TMQAIII
+329 TMQAIIL

-380 TPAIRNAIECVNQA
+380 SPAVRTAIECVNQA
-394 SKCHDRYGSYDYA
+394 GKCFDRYGSYDYA

-424 TNEPDLDQAVAF
+424 TKEPDLDQAVTF
-436 YEHARESIRRINT
+436 YEHARESIRRLNT

-454 LSTGEPLV
+454 LGTGEPLA

-477 DGHYQYKEGVKESST
+477 DGHYQYKEGITQSST

-512 EESTTGWRTNKYD
+512 EDSTTGWRTNKYD
-525 WAFIQREW
+525 WPFIEREW

-558 SIVMFHNEDKNSCT
+558 SIVMFHNEDKNTCN
-572 IYLYGYLEATDERDE
+572 IYLYGYSEDPAECDETL
-587 NSEPTVYEI
+587 EPTIYEI
-596 RYFKEMSISEGLA
+596 RDFKEMSISEGLR

-627 ERQYKNTTPPR
+627 EKQYKNTTPPR

-651 NQYEFSNQ
+651 NQYELSNQ

-669 NGKYDIIAVRPSN
+669 NGTYDIIAVRPSN

-692 ERGKGKNLHIS
+692 ERGKGKNLHIR
-703 LYITIEDDTED
+703 LYITTED
-714 DIVYGFERESC
+714 DIGDEIVYGFERDSS

-753 KKHN
+753 KKD

>member
-1 MLSASTDYYVEER
+1 

-29 VFHQCNKDIAWE
+29 IFHQCNKDIAWA
-41 GKAELETLVKLDEE
+41 GKAELDALVKLDEE
-55 GQTIPGIGDVY
+55 GQKIPGIGDVY

-80 IEAGFPEDDSK
+80 IEAGFPEDDTK

-122 EKELPMTKDEA
+122 EKELPVTKDQA

-155 YQWGDYHIL
+155 FQWGDYRLL

-169 VANEGE
+169 IVNEGE
-175 PSGFARFLKGLF
+175 PSGVVHFLKSLF
-187 VQADQRRLANKVNTI
+187 VQVDQRRLDTKITSI
-202 AQQWLRKS
+202 AQQWLHKS
-210 AEAGLV
+210 AAAGLV
-216 IAYRNLRIT
+216 IAYRNLRLT
-225 YAEQCNKKMEEQVIF
+225 YAEQDNRAMEEQVIF
-240 EGAKA
+240 EGAAA

-262 EHEGALQ
+262 EHERALE

-274 AAMNNGMCLREAAE
+274 VTMNNGMCLREAAE
-288 YYAKPRESNKR
+288 YYAKPCESNKR
-299 IPQDIQKA
+299 IPQNIQKA
-307 LRYYERAAISP
+307 LKYYERAAISP
-318 DYLDFDDHAYV
+318 DYLDFNDHAYV
-329 TMQAIII
+329 TMQAIIL

-357 PAIYTLDAI
+357 PAIYTLDTI

-380 TPAIRNAIECVNQA
+380 TPAIRTAIECVNKT
-394 SKCHDRYGSYDYA
+394 SKCFDRYGSYDYA

-424 TNEPDLDQAVAF
+424 TKEPDLDQAVTF
-436 YEHARESIRRINT
+436 YEHARESINRLNT

-454 LSTGEPLV
+454 LGTGEPLA

-477 DGHYQYKEGVKESST
+477 NGHYQYKEGIKQSST

-512 EESTTGWRTNKYD
+512 EDSTTGWRTNKYD
-525 WAFIQREW
+525 WPFIEREW

-572 IYLYGYLEATDERDE
+572 IYLYGYIEDTSRQDE
-587 NSEPTVYEI
+587 NVEPTVYEI
-596 RYFKEMSISEGLA
+596 RYFKEMSIPEGLA
-609 LIKEF
+609 LIKDF
-614 YDHATLPVIDESW
+614 YDHATLPVIDERW

-651 NQYEFSNQ
+651 NQYELSNQ

-669 NGKYDIIAVRPSN
+669 NGTYDIIAVRPSN

-703 LYITIEDDTED
+703 LYITIEDDVED
-714 DIVYGFERESC
+714 DIVYGFKRESS

-753 KKHN
+753 KKD

>member
-1 MLSASTDYYVEER
+1 

-29 VFHQCNKDIAWE
+29 IFHQCNKDIAWA
-41 GKAELETLVKLDEE
+41 GKAELEALVKLDEE

-80 IEAGFPEDDSK
+80 IEAGFPEDDTK

-109 QAMRTSGALTPTI
+109 QAMRSSGALTPTI
-122 EKELPMTKDEA
+122 EKELPMTKDQA

-225 YAEQCNKKMEEQVIF
+225 YVEQGNKKMEEQVIF

-262 EHEGALQ
+262 EHEGALE

-274 AAMNNGMCLREAAE
+274 AAMNNGICLREVAE

-412 LAAGYCY
+412 LAVGYCY

-424 TNEPDLDQAVAF
+424 TKEPDLDQAVAF

-477 DGHYQYKEGVKESST
+477 NGHYQYKEGIKESST

-512 EESTTGWRTNKYD
+512 EDSTTGWRTNKYD
-525 WAFIQREW
+525 WNFIQREW

-572 IYLYGYLEATDERDE
+572 IYLYGYIEDTSRQDE
-587 NSEPTVYEI
+587 NVDSRVYEM
-596 RYFKEMSISEGLA
+596 RYFKEMSIPEGLA
-609 LIKEF
+609 LIKNF
-614 YDHATLPVIDESW
+614 YDNATLPVIDESW
-627 ERQYKNTTPPR
+627 EKEYKNTTPPR

-651 NQYEFSNQ
+651 NQYEYPNQ

-669 NGKYDIIAVRPSN
+669 NGKYNIIEVRPSS
-682 LDDPGISYFI
+682 LDDQCISYYI
-692 ERGKGKNLHIS
+692 ERGKGKNLRIR
-703 LYITIEDDTED
+703 LYATVDEDN
-714 DIVYGFERESC
+714 VYGFERESC

-739 SNKLPDLSDWEEVK
+739 SNKLPDLSDWDEIK
-753 KKHN
+753 KK

>member
-1 MLSASTDYYVEER
+1 

-29 VFHQCNKDIAWE
+29 IFHQCNKDIAWE
-41 GKAELETLVKLDEE
+41 GKAELDALVKLDEE
-55 GQTIPGIGDVY
+55 GQKIPGIGDVY

-80 IEAGFPEDDSK
+80 IEAGFPEDDTK

-122 EKELPMTKDEA
+122 EKELPMTKDQA

-155 YQWGDYHIL
+155 FQWGDYHIL
-164 PSAKK
+164 PSAQK

-175 PSGFARFLKGLF
+175 PSTFVRFLKGLF
-187 VQADQRRLANKVNTI
+187 AQADQRRFANKITTI
-202 AQQWLRKS
+202 AQKWLRKS
-210 AEAGLV
+210 AEAGLI

-225 YAEQCNKKMEEQVIF
+225 YIEQDNSAMEEQVIF
-240 EGAKA
+240 EGAAA

-262 EHEGALQ
+262 EHERALE

-288 YYAKPRESNKR
+288 YYAKPCESNKR

-318 DYLDFDDHAYV
+318 DYLDFNDHAYV
-329 TMQAIII
+329 TMQAIIL

-380 TPAIRNAIECVNQA
+380 SPAVRTAIECVNQA
-394 SKCHDRYGSYDYA
+394 GKCFDRYGSYDYA

-424 TNEPDLDQAVAF
+424 TKEPDLDQAVTF
-436 YEHARESIRRINT
+436 YEHARESIRRLNT

-454 LSTGEPLV
+454 LGTGEPLV

-477 DGHYQYKEGVKESST
+477 DGHYQYKEGITQSST

-512 EESTTGWRTNKYD
+512 EDSTTGWRTNKYD
-525 WAFIQREW
+525 WPFIEREW

-558 SIVMFHNEDKNSCT
+558 SIVMFHNEDKNTCT
-572 IYLYGYLEATDERDE
+572 IYLYGYSEDPAECDETL
-587 NSEPTVYEI
+587 EPTIYEV
-596 RYFKEMSISEGLA
+596 RDLKEMSISEGLG

-627 ERQYKNTTPPR
+627 EKQYKNTTPPR

-651 NQYEFSNQ
+651 NQYELSNQ

-703 LYITIEDDTED
+703 LYITIEDDVED
-714 DIVYGFERESC
+714 DIVYGFKRESS
-725 NLTSINYWIQESIT
+725 NLTSINYWIQESIA

-753 KKHN
+753 KKD

>member
-1 MLSASTDYYVEER
+1 

-29 VFHQCNKDIAWE
+29 IFHQCNKDIAWE

-80 IEAGFPEDDSK
+80 IEAGFPEDDTK

-187 VQADQRRLANKVNTI
+187 VQADQRRLANKVNAI

-225 YAEQCNKKMEEQVIF
+225 YVEQGNKKMEEQVIF

-251 YLAGDICKSRG
+251 YLAGDICKARG
-262 EHEGALQ
+262 EHEGALE

-454 LSTGEPLV
+454 LGAGEPLV

-477 DGHYQYKEGVKESST
+477 NGHYQYKEGVNQSST

-512 EESTTGWRTNKYD
+512 EDSTTGWRTNKYD
-525 WAFIQREW
+525 WAFIQHEW

-596 RYFKEMSISEGLA
+596 RYFKEMSIPEGLA

-614 YDHATLPVIDESW
+614 YDHATLPIIDESW

-651 NQYEFSNQ
+651 NQYELSNQ

-669 NGKYDIIAVRPSN
+669 NGKYDIISVRPSN

-703 LYITIEDDTED
+703 LYITIEDDVED

-739 SNKLPDLSDWEEVK
+739 SNKLPDLSDWDEIK
-753 KKHN
+753 KK

>member
-1 MLSASTDYYVEER
+1 

-29 VFHQCNKDIAWE
+29 IFHQCNKDIAWE
-41 GKAELETLVKLDEE
+41 GKAELDALVKLDEE
-55 GQTIPGIGDVY
+55 GQKIPGIGDVY

-80 IEAGFPEDDSK
+80 IEAGFPEDDTK

-122 EKELPMTKDEA
+122 EKELPMTKDQA

-164 PSAKK
+164 PSAQK

-175 PSGFARFLKGLF
+175 PSSFVRFLKGLF
-187 VQADQRRLANKVNTI
+187 AQADQRRFANKITAI

-225 YAEQCNKKMEEQVIF
+225 YVEQNNSVMEEQVIF
-240 EGAKA
+240 EGAAA

-262 EHEGALQ
+262 EHERALE

-288 YYAKPRESNKR
+288 YYAKPCESNKR
-299 IPQDIQKA
+299 IPQNIQKA
-307 LRYYERAAISP
+307 LKYYERAAISP
-318 DYLDFDDHAYV
+318 DYLDFNDHAYV
-329 TMQAIII
+329 TMQAIIL

-380 TPAIRNAIECVNQA
+380 SPAVRTAIECVNQA
-394 SKCHDRYGSYDYA
+394 GKCFDRYGSYDYA

-424 TNEPDLDQAVAF
+424 TKEPDLDQAVTF
-436 YEHARESIRRINT
+436 YEHARESIRRLNT

-454 LSTGEPLV
+454 LGTGEPLA

-477 DGHYQYKEGVKESST
+477 DGHYQYKEGITQSST

-512 EESTTGWRTNKYD
+512 EDSTTGWRTNKYD
-525 WAFIQREW
+525 WPFIEREW

-558 SIVMFHNEDKNSCT
+558 SIVMFHNEDKNTCN
-572 IYLYGYLEATDERDE
+572 IYLYGYSEDPAECDETL
-587 NSEPTVYEI
+587 EPTIYEI
-596 RYFKEMSISEGLA
+596 RDFKEMSISEGLR

-627 ERQYKNTTPPR
+627 EKQYKNTTPPR

-651 NQYEFSNQ
+651 NQYELSNQ

-669 NGKYDIIAVRPSN
+669 NGTYDIIAVRPSN

-703 LYITIEDDTED
+703 LYITIEDDVED
-714 DIVYGFERESC
+714 DIVYGFKRESS

-753 KKHN
+753 KKD

>member
-1 MLSASTDYYVEER
+1 

-29 VFHQCNKDIAWE
+29 IFHQCNKDIAWA
-41 GKAELETLVKLDEE
+41 GKAELDALVKLDEE
-55 GQTIPGIGDVY
+55 GQKIPGIGDVY

-80 IEAGFPEDDSK
+80 IEAGFPEDDTK

-122 EKELPMTKDEA
+122 EKELPMTKDQA

-155 YQWGDYHIL
+155 FQWGDYRLL
-164 PSAKK
+164 PSARKI
-169 VANEGE
+169 VNEGE
-175 PSGFARFLKGLF
+175 PSGVVHFFKSLF
-187 VQADQRRLANKVNTI
+187 VQVDQRRLANKVTAI
-202 AQQWLRKS
+202 AQQWLHKS
-210 AEAGLV
+210 AAAGLV
-216 IAYRNLRIT
+216 IAYRNLRLT
-225 YAEQCNKKMEEQVIF
+225 YAEQNNKAMEEQVIF
-240 EGAKA
+240 EGAA
-245 GLPLMM
+245 ADLPLMM

-262 EHEGALQ
+262 EHERALE

-288 YYAKPRESNKR
+288 YYAKPCESNKR
-299 IPQDIQKA
+299 IPQNIQKA

-318 DYLDFDDHAYV
+318 DYLDFNDHAYV
-329 TMQAIII
+329 TMQAIIL

-357 PAIYTLDAI
+357 PAIYTLDGI

-380 TPAIRNAIECVNQA
+380 TPAIRTAIECVNQA
-394 SKCHDRYGSYDYA
+394 SKCYDRYGSYDYA

-419 EIGAI
+419 EIGAM
-424 TNEPDLDQAVAF
+424 TKEPDLDQAVTF
-436 YEHARESIRRINT
+436 YEHARESINRLNT
-449 RNDNW
+449 INDNCFG
-454 LSTGEPLV
+454 TGKPLA

-477 DGHYQYKEGVKESST
+477 DGHYQYKEGIQQSST

-512 EESTTGWRTNKYD
+512 EDSTTGWRTNKYD
-525 WAFIQREW
+525 WNFIEREW

-543 YDNRQSIENVIYDVY
+543 YDNRQSIGNVIYDVY

-572 IYLYGYLEATDERDE
+572 IYLYGYIEDTSRQDE
-587 NSEPTVYEI
+587 NVDPRVYEM
-596 RYFKEMSISEGLA
+596 RYFKEMSIPAGLA
-609 LIKEF
+609 LIKNF
-614 YDHATLPVIDESW
+614 YDNATLPVIDESW
-627 ERQYKNTTPPR
+627 EKEYKNTTPPR

-651 NQYEFSNQ
+651 NQYEYPNQ

-669 NGKYDIIAVRPSN
+669 NGKYNIIEVRPSS
-682 LDDPGISYFI
+682 LDDQCISYYI
-692 ERGKGKNLHIS
+692 ERAKGKNLRIR
-703 LYITIEDDTED
+703 LYATVDEDN
-714 DIVYGFERESC
+714 VYGFERESC
-725 NLTSINYWIQESIT
+725 NLTSINYWIQEAIT
-739 SNKLPDLSDWEEVK
+739 SNKLPDLSDWDEIK
-753 KKHN
+753 KK

>member
-1 MLSASTDYYVEER
+1 

-29 VFHQCNKDIAWE
+29 IFHQCNKDIAWA
-41 GKAELETLVKLDEE
+41 GKAELDALVKLDEE
-55 GQTIPGIGDVY
+55 GQKIPGIGDVY

-80 IEAGFPEDDSK
+80 IEAGFPEDDIK

-122 EKELPMTKDEA
+122 EKELPMTKDQA

-155 YQWGDYHIL
+155 FQWGDYHIL
-164 PSAKK
+164 PSAQK

-175 PSGFARFLKGLF
+175 PSTFVRFLKGLF
-187 VQADQRRLANKVNTI
+187 AQADQRRLANKVTAI

-216 IAYRNLRIT
+216 IAYRNLRVT
-225 YAEQCNKKMEEQVIF
+225 YIEQNNSAMEEQVIF
-240 EGAKA
+240 EGAAA

-262 EHEGALQ
+262 EHERALE

-288 YYAKPRESNKR
+288 YYAKPHLSNKR

-380 TPAIRNAIECVNQA
+380 SPAIRTAIECVNQA
-394 SKCHDRYGSYDYA
+394 SKCFDRYGSYDYA

-454 LSTGEPLV
+454 LGAGEPLV

-477 DGHYQYKEGVKESST
+477 NGHYQYKEGVNQSST

-502 QNSVDVLEIF
+502 QNSVDVLESF
-512 EESTTGWRTNKYD
+512 EDSTTGWRTNKYD

-558 SIVMFHNEDKNSCT
+558 SIVMFHNEDNNSCT

-587 NSEPTVYEI
+587 SSEPTVYEI

-614 YDHATLPVIDESW
+614 YDHTTLPVIDESW

-669 NGKYDIIAVRPSN
+669 NGKYDIMAVRPPN

-703 LYITIEDDTED
+703 LYITIEDDVED

-753 KKHN
+753 KKQ

>member
-1 MLSASTDYYVEER
+1 

-29 VFHQCNKDIAWE
+29 IFHQCNKDIAWA

-80 IEAGFPEDDSK
+80 IETGFPEDDTK

-187 VQADQRRLANKVNTI
+187 VQADQRRFANKVNAI

-225 YAEQCNKKMEEQVIF
+225 YVEQDNRKMEEQVIF

-262 EHEGALQ
+262 EHEGALE

-288 YYAKPRESNKR
+288 YYAKPRESKKR

-380 TPAIRNAIECVNQA
+380 TPTMRNAIECVNQA

-436 YEHARESIRRINT
+436 YEHARESIRRLNT

-477 DGHYQYKEGVKESST
+477 DGHYQYKEGIKQSST

-512 EESTTGWRTNKYD
+512 EDSTTGWRTNKYD

-558 SIVMFHNEDKNSCT
+558 SIVMFHNEDNNSCT

-587 NSEPTVYEI
+587 NSKPTVYEI
-596 RYFKEMSISEGLA
+596 RYFKEMSIPEGLA

-614 YDHATLPVIDESW
+614 YDHATLPVIDERW

-669 NGKYDIIAVRPSN
+669 NGKYDIIAVRPPN

-703 LYITIEDDTED
+703 LYITIEDDVED
-714 DIVYGFERESC
+714 DIVYGFKRESC
-725 NLTSINYWIQESIT
+725 NLTSINYWIQESII

-753 KKHN
+753 KK

>member
-1 MLSASTDYYVEER
+1 

-29 VFHQCNKDIAWE
+29 IFHQCNKDIAWE
-41 GKAELETLVKLDEE
+41 GKAELDALVKLDEE
-55 GQTIPGIGDVY
+55 GQKIPGIGDVY

-80 IEAGFPEDDSK
+80 IEAGFPEDDTK

-122 EKELPMTKDEA
+122 EKELPMTKDQA

-155 YQWGDYHIL
+155 FQWGDYHIL
-164 PSAKK
+164 PSAQK

-175 PSGFARFLKGLF
+175 PSSFVRFLKGLF
-187 VQADQRRLANKVNTI
+187 AQADQRRFANKITAI

-225 YAEQCNKKMEEQVIF
+225 YIEQNNSVMEEQVIF
-240 EGAKA
+240 EGAAA

-262 EHEGALQ
+262 EHERALE

-288 YYAKPRESNKR
+288 YYAKPCESNKR
-299 IPQDIQKA
+299 IPQNIQKA

-318 DYLDFDDHAYV
+318 DYLDFNDHAYV
-329 TMQAIII
+329 TMQAIIL

-380 TPAIRNAIECVNQA
+380 SPAVRTAIECVNQA
-394 SKCHDRYGSYDYA
+394 GKCFDRYGSYDYA

-424 TNEPDLDQAVAF
+424 TKEPDLDQAVTF
-436 YEHARESIRRINT
+436 YEHARESIRRLNT

-454 LSTGEPLV
+454 LGTGEPLV

-477 DGHYQYKEGVKESST
+477 DGHYQYKEGITQSST

-512 EESTTGWRTNKYD
+512 EDSTTGWRTNKYD
-525 WAFIQREW
+525 WPFIEREW

-558 SIVMFHNEDKNSCT
+558 SIVMFHNEDKNTCN
-572 IYLYGYLEATDERDE
+572 IYLYGYSEDPAECDETL
-587 NSEPTVYEI
+587 EPTIYEI
-596 RYFKEMSISEGLA
+596 RDFKEMSISEGLR

-627 ERQYKNTTPPR
+627 EKQYKNTTPPR

-651 NQYEFSNQ
+651 NQYELSNQ

-669 NGKYDIIAVRPSN
+669 NGTYDIIAVRPSN

-703 LYITIEDDTED
+703 LYITIEDDVED
-714 DIVYGFERESC
+714 DIVYGFKRESS

-753 KKHN
+753 KKD

>member
-1 MLSASTDYYVEER
+1 

-29 VFHQCNKDIAWE
+29 IFHQCNKDIAWE
-41 GKAELETLVKLDEE
+41 GKAELDALVKLDEE
-55 GQTIPGIGDVY
+55 GQKIPGIGDVY

-80 IEAGFPEDDSK
+80 IEAGFPEDDTK

-122 EKELPMTKDEA
+122 EKELPMTKDQA
-133 FQRVYEGAQKGC
+133 FQRVFEGAQKGC

-164 PSAKK
+164 PSAQK

-175 PSGFARFLKGLF
+175 PSSFVRFLKGLF
-187 VQADQRRLANKVNTI
+187 AQADQRRFANKITAI

-225 YAEQCNKKMEEQVIF
+225 YVEQNNSVMEEQVIF
-240 EGAKA
+240 EGAAA

-262 EHEGALQ
+262 EHERALE

-288 YYAKPRESNKR
+288 YYAKPCESNKR
-299 IPQDIQKA
+299 IPQNIQKA
-307 LRYYERAAISP
+307 LKYYERAAISP
-318 DYLDFDDHAYV
+318 DYLDFNDHAYV
-329 TMQAIII
+329 TMQAIIL

-380 TPAIRNAIECVNQA
+380 SPAVRTAIECVNQA
-394 SKCHDRYGSYDYA
+394 GKCFDRYGSYDYA

-424 TNEPDLDQAVAF
+424 TKEPDLDQAVTF
-436 YEHARESIRRINT
+436 YEHARESIRRLNT

-454 LSTGEPLV
+454 LGTGEPLA

-477 DGHYQYKEGVKESST
+477 DGHYQYKEGITQSST

-512 EESTTGWRTNKYD
+512 EDSTTGWRTNKYD
-525 WAFIQREW
+525 WPFIEREW

-558 SIVMFHNEDKNSCT
+558 SIVMFHNEDKNTCN
-572 IYLYGYLEATDERDE
+572 IYLYGYSEDPAECDETL
-587 NSEPTVYEI
+587 EPTIYEI
-596 RYFKEMSISEGLA
+596 RDFKEMSISEGLR

-627 ERQYKNTTPPR
+627 EKQYKNTTPPR

-651 NQYEFSNQ
+651 NQYELSNQ

-669 NGKYDIIAVRPSN
+669 NGTYDIIAVRPSN

-692 ERGKGKNLHIS
+692 ERGKGKNLHIR
-703 LYITIEDDTED
+703 LYITTED
-714 DIVYGFERESC
+714 DIGDEIVYGFERDSS

-753 KKHN
+753 KKD